1 VHTHTH
7 THTHTTLTNTPK
19 KKQQQPGTTYFE
31 HFKVIHTIECGRRTK
46 QLIQT
51 EVDPTV
57 QSRSH
62 QVQQRVIVTLM
73 DELFAF
79 RHELGELGLLRR
91 RKRSKKGRRKK
102 KKKEERGGGRI
113 GKVHQ
118 HKREGR
124 E

>member
-1 VHTHTH
+1 
-7 THTHTTLTNTPK
+7 
-19 KKQQQPGTTYFE
+19 
-31 HFKVIHTIECGRRTK
+31 
-46 QLIQT
+46 
-51 EVDPTV
+51 
-57 QSRSH
+57 
-62 QVQQRVIVTLM
+62 M